1 VTTSS
6 ITNFTILLGCCS
18 ATIYKVGDSDGWTA
32 KDEVYY
38 RWTERKEFHVGDYL
52 VFEYDHN
59 FNNVTQV
66 SRALESQFCDSSFPT
81 VVYNT
86 GHDIITLTEPGSY
99 FFITSNYT
107 QCSSRQKI
115 EFLVVHD
122 PSCPVPPPPS
132 QVLPLEKIYKVG
144 DSKGWRVYDSN
155 YYYKW
160 SKKKEFHVGDN
171 LLFEY
176 GQELYDVL
184 EISGDLEFLYC
195 NLTSPAAVHKTG
207 CDLVRLTKPG
217 VHYFI
222 SLKPG
227 HCEAGLK
234 LQVVVGP
241 TTNFPKLLAMDG
253 LTRWL
258 RMLTS
263 PHH

>member
-1 VTTSS
+1 M
-6 ITNFTILLGCCS
+6 ILLGCYS

-32 KDEVYY
+32 KDDVYY

-52 VFEYDHN
+52 VFQYDHN

-66 SRALESQFCDSSFPT
+66 SRALESQFCDSSFPI

-86 GHDIITLTEPGSY
+86 GHDVITLTKPGSY

-107 QCSSRQKI
+107 QCSSGQKL
-115 EFLVVHD
+115 EVLVVHD
-122 PSCPVPPPPS
+122 PSRPVPPPPS

-155 YYYKW
+155 YYYRW
-160 SKKKEFHVGDN
+160 SQKKEFHVGNN

-176 GQELYDVL
+176 GQELNDVL
-184 EISGDLEFLYC
+184 EISGNLEFLYC
-195 NLTSPAAVHKTG
+195 DPASPAAVHKTG
-207 CDLVRLTKPG
+207 CDLVRLTNQE
-217 VHYFI
+217 FI
-222 SLKPG
+222 SSKPG

-241 TTNFPKLLAMDG
+241 TTDFPKMLPMDG
-253 LTRWL
+253 LTRWS
-258 RMLTS
+258 RTLTS
-263 PHH
+263 HHH